1 MLEAFVPDD
10 LDPDEE
16 PWVWAQESAST
27 PLTTTDQVGEAVAD
41 TAFVLAF
48 VEQDR

>member
-1 MLEAFVPDD
+1 MKSLEP
-10 LDPDEE
+10 
-16 PWVWAQESAST
+16 

-48 VEQDR
+48 VGQDR